1 MDEISREIDF
11 RISYRN
17 YFHPF
22 WVKVVHMRKKF
33 YTALSFYHTEI
44 GMAVVEKFYDSDLN
58 SARFYELFTP
68 FDESFI
74 SFEIL
79 IVACTASD

>member
-1 MDEISREIDF
+1 
-11 RISYRN
+11 
-17 YFHPF
+17 
-22 WVKVVHMRKKF
+22 MRKKF

-79 IVACTASD
+79 IVACTASDSKVFLFCTQWQEIKTSSQQIFSKKSQ

>member
-1 MDEISREIDF
+1 M
-11 RISYRN
+11 
-17 YFHPF
+17 
-22 WVKVVHMRKKF
+22 HMRKKF

-44 GMAVVEKFYDSDLN
+44 GMAAVEKFYDSDLN

-74 SFEIL
+74 SFEECFDIFNL
-79 IVACTASD
+79 TFYIFFPKF

>member
-1 MDEISREIDF
+1 
-11 RISYRN
+11 
-17 YFHPF
+17 
-22 WVKVVHMRKKF
+22 MRKKF

-68 FDESFI
+68 FDDRSVWRNVFMYMLNLT
-74 SFEIL
+74 FYNFLNEIL
-79 IVACTASD
+79 IVACTTID